1 MKTECP
7 HCKQH
12 YEIDK
17 QYNGQVIECTTCKNE
32 FYVEPYVE
40 NAIQPTPQTKTQVI
54 KETPNSKSRLALVI
68 GVILFFSLIA
78 LAVLFFQNFALKNQ
92 IETLKNDIISH
103 QKTIDELKF
112 GPERLKAEAEVAVK
126 EGNLEKAK
134 EIYENLFVRHPHK
147 KNDSTYMRSFNGI
160 VQQIKDKE
168 RRIAQ
173 QKAQLEAALLA
184 NISKNYDHMQSITWY
199 ATKRDCKYV
208 VRQGS
213 FSYPDEYY
221 SVELYAGH
229 KDGGSKLLRLRTRY
243 YVYKGSRSW
252 IFYNK
257 IQIKGSNGR
266 SVYISTDY
274 PEKKSEV
281 GDGSIVEWA
290 DNNVND
296 IDDDLTEIAKSSSI
310 FVKFYGKYPY
320 EFKMNAEQTAAFKE
334 IIARYNSL

>member
-12 YEIDK
+12 YEIDE
-17 QYNGQVIECTTCKNE
+17 QYNGQVVECTTCKNE

-40 NAIQPTPQTKTQVI
+40 NIIQPPQAQMQVI
-54 KETPNSKSRLALVI
+54 EDTPNSKSRLALAI

-78 LAVLFFQNFALKNQ
+78 LAVLFFQNVSLKNQ
-92 IETLKNDIISH
+92 IATLKNDIISH

-112 GPERLKAEAEVAVK
+112 GPERLTAEAEVAVK

-134 EIYENLFVRHPHK
+134 EIYENLFARHPHK
-147 KNDSTYMRSFNGI
+147 KIDSAYMRSFDSI

-173 QKAQLEAALLA
+173 QKAQQEAALLV
-184 NISKNYDHMQSITWY
+184 NISKEYDHMQSITWY
-199 ATKRDCKYV
+199 ETKRDCKYV
-208 VRQGS
+208 TRDESYG
-213 FSYPDEYY
+213 YPDEYY
-221 SVELYAGH
+221 AIELYAGY
-229 KDGGSKLLRLRTRY
+229 KDSGSKLLRLRTRY
-243 YVYKGSRSW
+243 YSYKGSRSW
-252 IFYNK
+252 IFYDK

-266 SVYISTDY
+266 SVYITTKY

-281 GDGSIVEWA
+281 RDGSIEEWA

-296 IDDDLTEIAKSSSI
+296 IDDELTKIAKSSSI
-310 FVKFYGKYPY
+310 YVKFYGKYPY
-320 EFKMNAEQTAAFKE
+320 EFKMNAEQISAFKE

>member
-1 MKTECP
+1 MKIECP

-12 YEIDK
+12 YEIDE
-17 QYNGQVIECTTCKNE
+17 QYNGQVVECTTCKNE

-40 NAIQPTPQTKTQVI
+40 NAIQPTPQTQTQVI

-78 LAVLFFQNFALKNQ
+78 LTILFFQNVSLKKQ
-92 IETLKNDIISH
+92 IATLKTDIISH
-103 QKTIDELKF
+103 QQTIDELKF
-112 GPERLKAEAEVAVK
+112 GPERLKAEAEAAVK
-126 EGNLEKAK
+126 DGNLEKAK
-134 EIYENLFVRHPHK
+134 EIYENLFARHPHK
-147 KNDSTYMRSFNGI
+147 KTDSAYMRSFDNI
-160 VQQIKDKE
+160 VQQIKDKK

-173 QKAQLEAALLA
+173 QKAQQEAALLA
-184 NISKNYDHMQSITWY
+184 NISKKYDHMQSITWY
-199 ATKRDCKYV
+199 ETKRDCKYV
-208 VRQGS
+208 TRDGS
-213 FSYPDEYY
+213 YGYPDEYY
-221 SVELYAGH
+221 AVELYAGH
-229 KDGGSKLLRLRTRY
+229 NDSGSKLLRLRTRY

-252 IFYNK
+252 IFYDK

-266 SVYISTDY
+266 SVYITTDY

-281 GDGSIVEWA
+281 GNGSIQEWA

-296 IDDDLTEIAKSSSI
+296 IDDELTEIAKSSSI